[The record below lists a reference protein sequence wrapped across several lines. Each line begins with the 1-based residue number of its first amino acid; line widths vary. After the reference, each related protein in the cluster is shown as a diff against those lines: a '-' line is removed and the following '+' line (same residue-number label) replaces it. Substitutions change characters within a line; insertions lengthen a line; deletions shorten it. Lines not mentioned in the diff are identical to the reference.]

1 MTIEARMARRFTLDS
16 RLDRLAMGLSGLCAV
31 HCVATVIL
39 LGLLAS
45 AGGMLGKPII
55 HEVGLSLAMV
65 IGAVAL
71 GRGVREHG
79 FLLPSAVGAVGL
91 AIMAYAM
98 TLHET
103 GFEPAFTIV
112 GVLALALGH
121 KLNIEAKTH
130 AF

>member
-1 MTIEARMARRFTLDS
+1 MVQRISQDS

-31 HCVATVIL
+31 HCVATVVL
-39 LGLLAS
+39 LGLVAS
-45 AGGMLGKPII
+45 AGGMLGRPII
-55 HEVGLSLAMV
+55 HEVGLSLAMI

-71 GRGVREHG
+71 GRGIREHG
-79 FLLPSAVGAVGL
+79 FLLPSAVGSIGL

-103 GFEPAFTIV
+103 GFEPVFTIL
-112 GVLALALGH
+112 GVLTLALGH
-121 KLNIEAKTH
+121 KLNIEAKAP